1 MIDKKRIFSMT
12 RAKAYALSCPET
24 PEPFTMREFLAD
36 AWTHGYEAAM
46 KDGLQHIIERIDAVE
61 NARFLAL
68 ECEDER

>member
-1 MIDKKRIFSMT
+1 MKKVLEMT

-61 NARFLAL
+61 NARLMAL
-68 ECEDER
+68 ECE